1 LKNSL
6 VELSIQLCKM
16 FNLIGQMS
24 NIFVILLLSLNILHK
39 NFINLI
45 HLFIYLFFFF
55 FRRGKSSNT
64 FSTEMAEVIS
74 EEKEDYP

>member
-39 NFINLI
+39 NFINLM
-45 HLFIYLFFFF
+45 HLFIYLFF